1 MPVMRALIAQSTDAP
16 APPTRPAALRLR
28 QARVAAGFETAAD
41 AAGACGWNEQGY
53 AVHEAGAAPFDWRGA
68 RAYASAFGV
77 RTEWLYAG
85 AGQPCAP
92 GYVPVLG
99 RAGADPS
106 GAMLFATGQ
115 SPGELAPLP
124 PGATAKAVA
133 LRVAGD
139 SMRGLADDGAL
150 IFFEDQRTPPT
161 YDMLGHVVV
170 VETETDEV
178 LVKRLLRGSGSGLF
192 DLESLDAAPRNDVRL
207 RWAAHITAII
217 PPYQARR
224 ILVSAL

>member
-1 MPVMRALIAQSTDAP
+1 MRALIVDTLDDASP
-16 APPTRPAALRLR
+16 CSRPGAIRLR
-28 QARVAAGFETAAD
+28 QARVAAGFETAAE
-41 AAGACGWNEQGY
+41 AAGACGWDQQAY
-53 AVHEAGAAPFDWRGA
+53 AVHEAGVAPFDWRGA
-68 RAYASAFGV
+68 KVYASALGV

-85 AGQPCAP
+85 AGQACEP
-92 GYVPVLG
+92 GYAPVLG

-124 PGATAKAVA
+124 PGATAKAMA

-161 YDMLGHVVV
+161 HDMLGHVVV
-170 VETETDEV
+170 LETETDEV
-178 LVKRLLRGSGSGLF
+178 LVKRLLRGSRSGLF
-192 DLESLDAAPRNDVRL
+192 DLESLDAPPRNDVRL
-207 RWAAHITAII
+207 RWAAHITAIV

-224 ILVSAL
+224 ILVSAG